1 MARRQPGISDEFSRA
16 IAEMREKERKERI
29 DAQAE
34 SLATETAAD
43 LFHGWLLSQGWTEPP
58 VDPEGCGMCEF
69 RAAMVRALQD
79 GQ

>member
-1 MARRQPGISDEFSRA
+1 MSDAIDQYTADLMAALHRSHA
-16 IAEMREKERKERI
+16 ANT
-29 DAQAE
+29 
-34 SLATETAAD
+34 LVTETAAD

-58 VDPEGCGMCEF
+58 ERDPDACGMCEF

>member
-1 MARRQPGISDEFSRA
+1 MSDAIDQYTADLMAALHRSHA
-16 IAEMREKERKERI
+16 ANT
-29 DAQAE
+29 
-34 SLATETAAD
+34 LVTETAAD

>member
-1 MARRQPGISDEFSRA
+1 MDDKRMHVAMAAEWRA
-16 IAEMREKERKERI
+16 RI
-29 DAQAE
+29 NATRVAQINA
-34 SLATETAAD
+34 LATETAAD

-69 RAAMVRALQD
+69 RAAMVRALTA